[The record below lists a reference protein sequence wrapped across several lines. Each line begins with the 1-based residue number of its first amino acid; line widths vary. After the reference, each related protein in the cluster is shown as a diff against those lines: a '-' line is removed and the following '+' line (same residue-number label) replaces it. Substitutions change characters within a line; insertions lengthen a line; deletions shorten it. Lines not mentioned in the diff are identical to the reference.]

1 MELHGRSNQVI
12 VQVHVYYQSHSN
24 GKHCLFLRTT
34 QRNTIGRY
42 IMNYDYSFGLS
53 DITNDIQTL
62 SFNESLT
69 NKTHYSNHL
78 FLIWKERHA
87 DLNIYSKQIYNYF
100 HNTNSTWI
108 GGGGIIVNHF
118 VLSGIEGRNYVIMS
132 KV

>member
-1 MELHGRSNQVI
+1 
-12 VQVHVYYQSHSN
+12 
-24 GKHCLFLRTT
+24 
-34 QRNTIGRY
+34 
-42 IMNYDYSFGLS
+42 MNYDYSFGLL

-69 NKTHYSNHL
+69 NKDSYSNHHY
-78 FLIWKERHA
+78 FVMERHA

-100 HNTNSTWI
+100 HNTTSTWI